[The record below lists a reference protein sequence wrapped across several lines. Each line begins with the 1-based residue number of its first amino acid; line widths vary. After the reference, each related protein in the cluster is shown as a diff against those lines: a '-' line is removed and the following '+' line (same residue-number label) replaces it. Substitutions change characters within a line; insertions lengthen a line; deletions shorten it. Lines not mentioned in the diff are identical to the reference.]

1 MNENKNLENK
11 ITLLNKILDEERNV
25 EDKLL
30 FSLNKIKENEKRNV
44 ILS

>member
-1 MNENKNLENK
+1 MKENKNLENK

-30 FSLNKIKENEKRNV
+30 FNLNKIKRK
-44 ILS
+44 

>member
-1 MNENKNLENK
+1 MKENKNLENK

-30 FSLNKIKENEKRNV
+30 FDLNKIKIK
-44 ILS
+44 